1 MLKSVGC
8 FPQFP
13 ERSWSVMTGSEVSHD
28 VMTRP
33 EADRGGDRRHCVSRP
48 SPSSLWREGPTCS
61 KDAVV
66 TTLCVLFPDWPKLGH
81 RVKDEEGVRGET
93 GDHRG
98 RDHGEHGHGGDNDGG
113 RGSEQDCSLQCC
125 RDQMCGVTSYHTPH
139 TRFKLMHIE

>member
-1 MLKSVGC
+1 MFVVVFLCSLSGC
-8 FPQFP
+8 GQ
-13 ERSWSVMTGSEVSHD
+13 SWQGQRCHMMSWPDLRLTW
-28 VMTRP
+28 
-33 EADRGGDRRHCVSRP
+33 GDRRHCVSRP

-66 TTLCVLFPDWPKLGH
+66 TTLWVLFPDWPKLGH

-98 RDHGEHGHGGDNDGG
+98 RDQGEHGHGGDNDGG
-113 RGSEQDCSLQCC
+113 RGSVHYCSLQCC
-125 RDQMCGVTSYHTPH
+125 RDQMCGVTSHTTRH